1 MPLRNMNPKDP
12 YIDCDG
18 NMRLPRIKTRKKK
31 SNVPQLI
38 ATVISDAR
46 ARVLLRAAPANLPP
60 ACHTSLILMGNCPLS
75 LALGRLVT
83 QKFGMGETDYRRRGC
98 RIIKNRRSSAI
109 DLTIMEDDPT
119 RQFAM
124 RVFWVTLG
132 IACTAPGT
140 VLLMILLR

>member
-1 MPLRNMNPKDP
+1 V
-12 YIDCDG
+12 
-18 NMRLPRIKTRKKK
+18 K
-31 SNVPQLI
+31 SNARQLI

-83 QKFGMGETDYRRRGC
+83 QKFGMGEADYRRRGC

-109 DLTIMEDDPT
+109 DLTIMGGRSNTPIRNASFLGHARNRMHGARHRVAHDFITVKSLPPNRAHSRIIPLT
-119 RQFAM
+119 RQFK
-124 RVFWVTLG
+124 
-132 IACTAPGT
+132 
-140 VLLMILLR
+140 LRTPWLP